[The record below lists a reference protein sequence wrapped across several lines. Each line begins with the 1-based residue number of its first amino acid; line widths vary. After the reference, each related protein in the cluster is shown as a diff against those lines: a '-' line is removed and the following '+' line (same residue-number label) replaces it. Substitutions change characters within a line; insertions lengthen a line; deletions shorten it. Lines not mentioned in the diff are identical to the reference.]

1 MEQIALVGAL
11 LASYLIG
18 SIPTSYVVCR
28 VVKGIDLR
36 DHGSKNL
43 GATNLF
49 RLMGWRFAIPVGLF
63 DMAKGFVPTALIG
76 PAVSEETLFPLVC
89 GMVAVLGHMFSP
101 FVGFKGGKGVAT
113 GAGVVLAMAP
123 LAFLGAFLVWAVLVY
138 LTGYVSLGSV
148 VAAAILPLLTLWL
161 HPGKPTV
168 FWIEAGLGALIIWM
182 HRANIRRLLNGTESR
197 FRKREGAPS

>member
-1 MEQIALVGAL
+1 
-11 LASYLIG
+11 
-18 SIPTSYVVCR
+18 VVCR

-49 RLMGWRFAIPVGLF
+49 RVLGWRFAIPVGMF
-63 DMAKGFVPTALIG
+63 DMAKGFIPTAVIG
-76 PAVSEETLFPLVC
+76 PAVSSGLLFPLIC
-89 GMVAVLGHMFSP
+89 GVVAVLGHMFSP

-113 GAGVVLAMAP
+113 GAGIVLAMAP
-123 LAFLGAFLVWAVLVY
+123 VAFLVAFLTWAVLVY
-138 LTGYVSLGSV
+138 VTGYVSLGSV

-161 HPGKPTV
+161 YPDRLTV
-168 FWIEAGLGALIIWM
+168 VYIETGLATLIIWM

-197 FRKREGAPS
+197 FGKREGAPS